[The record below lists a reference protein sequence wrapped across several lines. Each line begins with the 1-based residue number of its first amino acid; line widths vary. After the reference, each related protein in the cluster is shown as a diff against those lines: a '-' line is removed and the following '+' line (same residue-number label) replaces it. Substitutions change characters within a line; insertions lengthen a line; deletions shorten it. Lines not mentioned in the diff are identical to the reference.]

1 MGQQA
6 RNEEFC
12 FMSNNID
19 KVSDFNCRF
28 PGVAGPEP
36 TNCEHCGNVLVPDRE
51 TVNHCDRL
59 CFEAWQREQQSISEI
74 TSHEFIIAL
83 KVLSLLTAKSALE
96 DLFHAYNDSRGLP
109 LARHFEDE
117 AHAFWRAAGFSDMCT
132 SELMIHC
139 RKIREA
145 LYK

>member
-1 MGQQA
+1 M
-6 RNEEFC
+6 
-12 FMSNNID
+12 NNID

-28 PGVAGPEP
+28 PGATGPEP

-59 CFEAWQREQQSISEI
+59 CFEAWQKNEQAISEI
-74 TSHEFIIAL
+74 TTHQFIIAR
-83 KVLSLLTAKSALE
+83 KVMVLLTAKAALE

-117 AHAFWRAAGFSDMCT
+117 AHALWRAEFNDMCT
-132 SELMIHC
+132 RDLIVHC
-139 RKIREA
+139 RKIRESI
-145 LYK
+145 YK